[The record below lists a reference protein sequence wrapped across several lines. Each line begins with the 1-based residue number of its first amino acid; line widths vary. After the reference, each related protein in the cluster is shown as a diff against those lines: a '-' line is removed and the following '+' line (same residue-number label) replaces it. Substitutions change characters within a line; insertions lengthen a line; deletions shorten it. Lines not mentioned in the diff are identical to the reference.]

1 MPGLIPG
8 SHLNRGLGIQ
18 FLKHVERCA
27 ALLFLLDLAA
37 PEPWTH
43 LEVLQFELSQ
53 FNPNLLER
61 PQLVVGN
68 KLDLPQAKVMTFTS
82 NPLYGVRKNPIPKL
96 HEVIE
101 GTKTKISCQGTV
113 SQETVKLGV
122 TKVGNEAKPLKYS
135 GRGKKKSIS
144 YQFRADVQMCGH
156 QTRYTADDNA
166 AETDMCAVHISALF
180 HTSCG
185 MPGESF
191 VSKDEHRTSQVC
203 VL

>member
-53 FNPNLLER
+53 FNPNLLQR

-68 KLDLPQAKVMTFTS
+68 KLDLPQAKVMPFTD
-82 NPLYGVRKNPIPKL
+82 NPSIQGVEKL
-96 HEVIE
+96 HTQTLCSDKEPTQRYI
-101 GTKTKISCQGTV
+101 
-113 SQETVKLGV
+113 VKELV
-122 TKVGNEAKPLKYS
+122 VEDASLQQYRLSNW
-135 GRGKKKSIS
+135 
-144 YQFRADVQMCGH
+144 V
-156 QTRYTADDNA
+156 
-166 AETDMCAVHISALF
+166 
-180 HTSCG
+180 
-185 MPGESF
+185 
-191 VSKDEHRTSQVC
+191 
-203 VL
+203 